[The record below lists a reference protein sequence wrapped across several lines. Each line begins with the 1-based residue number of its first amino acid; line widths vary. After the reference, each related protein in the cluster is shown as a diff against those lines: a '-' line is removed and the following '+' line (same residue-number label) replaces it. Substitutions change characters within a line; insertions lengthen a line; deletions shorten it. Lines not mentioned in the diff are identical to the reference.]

1 MKLLLL
7 SLLLSLQILPA
18 ENAAGQMY
26 VKAAKEGD
34 LKTIETLLSIGFS
47 ANQPIKGYTPL
58 WFAIQSNR
66 TDVVELLLE
75 QHADP
80 NALVMTEPDLSQY
93 GGNIT
98 PLKLAVL
105 MDNQRIASM
114 LISSGAKVDG
124 KGPSGHTALYEA
136 VRDGHLDFI
145 RFLIET
151 GAAVNIRDAEGASP
165 LDHAVWGGSVD
176 SVALLLAHG
185 ARLNEPESNTGA
197 TPINEAAFL
206 GHTDVVRYLIQ
217 FHPDLATPD
226 KRGYAPLENAIRSG
240 KEDSA
245 VLLLEAEP
253 NALSSKFMDAAI
265 RKGESAVVTA
275 LLHHGAIANNPLPSG
290 LTPLDVAASAG
301 AAKVVQVLLENGADP
316 NLSGKTGTTPL
327 EDASLKGYPSVASL
341 LLDHGAKVNQ
351 LNTGSGTTAL
361 YAAASFGKGEVVKL
375 LLGRGANP
383 NLCGSNRKSPYQAAL
398 DNGYPEVAALFP
410 NRDRKGALPRTYCV
424 E

>member
-1 MKLLLL
+1 MKFLFLLLL
-7 SLLLSLQILPA
+7 VSLQSLPA

-26 VKAAKEGD
+26 VKATKEGD

-75 QHADP
+75 EHADP
-80 NALVMTEPDLSQY
+80 NALVMSGTDLSQY

-105 MDNQRIASM
+105 LDNHRIASM
-114 LISSGAKVDG
+114 LISAGAQVDA
-124 KGPSGHTALYEA
+124 KGPSGRTALYEA
-136 VRDGHLDFI
+136 VRDGHLDLI

-151 GAAVNIRDAEGASP
+151 GAAVNIRDKEGASP
-165 LDHAVWGGSVD
+165 LDYAVWGGSVD
-176 SVALLLAHG
+176 SAALLLAHG
-185 ARLNEPESNTGA
+185 ARLNEPEPKTGA
-197 TPINEAAFL
+197 TPVNEAAFL
-206 GHTDVVRYLIQ
+206 GHANVVQYLVQ

-226 KRGYAPLENAIRSG
+226 KRGYRPLDNAIRSG

-253 NALSSKFMDAAI
+253 KQQPAESMNAAI
-265 RKGESAVVTA
+265 RKGESVVVQA
-275 LLHHGAIANNPLPSG
+275 LLRRGASANDLLPSG

-301 AAKVVQVLLENGADP
+301 SSKVARVLLENGADP
-316 NLSGKTGTTPL
+316 NLSGRTGTTPL
-327 EDASLKGYPSVASL
+327 EDASLKGFDAVVSL
-341 LLDHGAKVNQ
+341 LLDHGARVNQ
-351 LNTGSGTTAL
+351 LNSGSGTTAV

-375 LLGRGANP
+375 LLERGANP
-383 NLCGSNRKSPYQAAL
+383 NLCGANRKSPYQAAL
-398 DNGYPEVAALFP
+398 DNGYAEVATQIQ
-410 NRDRKGALPRTYCV
+410 NHGGAKSCER
-424 E
+424 

>member
-1 MKLLLL
+1 MKVLFFISVLT
-7 SLLLSLQILPA
+7 LQSLPA
-18 ENAAGQMY
+18 ENAAGPMY

-34 LKTIETLLSIGFS
+34 IKTIETLFSIGFN
-47 ANQPIKGYTPL
+47 ANQPIRGYSPL

-66 TDVVELLLE
+66 ADVVELLLE

-98 PLKLAVL
+98 PLKLAAL
-105 MDNQRIASM
+105 MDNQRIASL
-114 LISSGAKVDG
+114 LISSGAKVDA
-124 KGPSGHTALYEA
+124 KGPSGRTALYEA

-151 GAAVNIRDAEGASP
+151 GAAVNIRDKEGASP
-165 LDHAVWGGSVD
+165 LDYAVWSGSVD

-185 ARLNEPESNTGA
+185 ARLNELESQTGA
-197 TPINEAAFL
+197 TPINEAAFV
-206 GHTDVVRYLIQ
+206 GHTNVVRYLIQ

-240 KEDSA
+240 KEESA
-245 VLLLEAEP
+245 VLLFEAEP
-253 NALSSKFMDAAI
+253 EARPTKYMDAAI
-265 RKGESAVVTA
+265 RKGESSVVAA
-275 LLHHGAIANNPLPSG
+275 LLHRGAIANDPLPTG

-301 AAKVVQVLLENGADP
+301 STKVVQVLLENGADP

-327 EDASLKGYPSVASL
+327 EDASLKGFPAVISL
-341 LLDHGAKVNQ
+341 LLDHGAKINQ

-361 YAAASFGKGEVVKL
+361 YAAASFGKAEVVKL
-375 LLGRGANP
+375 LLDRGSNPSVCGANH
-383 NLCGSNRKSPYQAAL
+383 KSPYQAAL
-398 DNGYPEVAALFP
+398 DNGYPEVAAQIQPHPCL
-410 NRDRKGALPRTYCV
+410 
-424 E
+424 

>member
-1 MKLLLL
+1 MKLIFFPLLF
-7 SLLLSLQILPA
+7 LQTLPA
-18 ENAAGQMY
+18 ENAAGPMY

-34 LKTIETLLSIGFS
+34 IKTIETLFSIGFN
-47 ANQPIKGYTPL
+47 ANQPIRGYTPL

-66 TDVVELLLE
+66 PDIVELLLE

-80 NALVMTEPDLSQY
+80 DALVMTEPDLTQY

-105 MDNQRIASM
+105 LDNQRIAQM
-114 LISSGAKVDG
+114 LISSGAKVDA
-124 KGPSGHTALYEA
+124 KGPSGRTALYEA

-151 GAAVNIRDAEGASP
+151 GAAVNIRDKEGASP
-165 LDHAVWGGSVD
+165 LDYAIWSGSVD
-176 SVALLLAHG
+176 SVALLLAHA
-185 ARLNEPESNTGA
+185 ARPNEVESQTGA

-206 GHTDVVRYLIQ
+206 GHADVVRYLIQ

-226 KRGYAPLENAIRSG
+226 KRGYRPLDNAIRSG
-240 KEDSA
+240 KEESA
-245 VLLLEAEP
+245 VLLLDAEP
-253 NALSSKFMDAAI
+253 NTQPTKYMDAAI

-275 LLHHGAIANNPLPSG
+275 LLHHGAIANGPLPSG
-290 LTPLDVAASAG
+290 LSPLDVAASAG
-301 AAKVVQVLLENGADP
+301 SAKVVRVLLENGADP

-327 EDASLKGYPSVASL
+327 EDASLKGFPAVVSL

-351 LNTGSGTTAL
+351 LNPSSGTTAL
-361 YAAASFGKGEVVKL
+361 YAAASFGKSEVVKL
-375 LLGRGANP
+375 LLDRGANP
-383 NLCGSNRKSPYQAAL
+383 SVCGSNHKSPYEAAR

-410 NRDRKGALPRTYCV
+410 NRDRKEALPRTYCI